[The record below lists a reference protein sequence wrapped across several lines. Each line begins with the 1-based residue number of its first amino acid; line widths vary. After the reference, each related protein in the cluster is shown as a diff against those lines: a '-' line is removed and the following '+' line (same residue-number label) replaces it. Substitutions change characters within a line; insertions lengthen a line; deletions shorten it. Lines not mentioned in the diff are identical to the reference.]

1 MTAKGDAK
9 VKLAKFASFEMAAKS
24 FKDRWGEGVRGKKDA
39 GEFSRTLVT
48 IGFNTGKSSN
58 GGTDNYAKILE
69 NIIRMVKVRMQ
80 CR

>member
-9 VKLAKFASFEMAAKS
+9 VKLAKCASFEMAAKP
-24 FKDRWGEGVRGKKDA
+24 FEDRWGEGVRGKKDA
-39 GEFSRTLVT
+39 RELSRTLVT
-48 IGFNTGKSSN
+48 IGFNTAKSSN
-58 GGTDNYAKILE
+58 GGTDNYASILE